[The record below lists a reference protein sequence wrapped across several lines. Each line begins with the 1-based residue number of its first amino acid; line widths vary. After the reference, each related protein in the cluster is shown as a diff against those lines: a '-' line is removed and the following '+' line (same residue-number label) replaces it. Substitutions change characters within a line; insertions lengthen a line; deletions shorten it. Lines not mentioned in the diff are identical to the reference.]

1 MKNRDRFSNNTYR
14 TTLFRNHFTAS
25 GSRNHNE
32 YTICFVNFLSASRF
46 YYEFTIFFPKSLWIN
61 YPRPEINLNSLSS
74 SWISYGFIIC
84 FANSPWIHYFFVISI
99 CIYYLLREFTIHGFT
114 ISLAISLW
122 IHSLFFE
129 FTICFAHSRWIHNLL
144 RNHHDF
150 PIKSLWNHRE
160 FTIFFTIAL
169 GVHHFFANSP
179 SVSQIFYEFTIC
191 FTILLW
197 IHCLFREFTLNP
209 LFSQITMNSLSA
221 SQFPFEFTILFPKS
235 LWIHDYC
242 RGFTLNTL
250 FFSRIHYQFREF
262 ILNPLSLLRNHYEFA
277 MESLWNHYEINMNSL
292 FFREVTI
299 CFATCLWKHY
309 PLHDFTMNSL
319 SFLQTNLEFTI
330 YFVISPWTY
339 YLLSRFHYECAIY
352 FGNWLWIRYLR
363 YCFRKF
369 TLNTLFEI
377 RLLRYY
383 IFWLILWVM
392 YL

>member
-1 MKNRDRFSNNTYR
+1 M
-14 TTLFRNHFTAS
+14 
-25 GSRNHNE
+25 
-32 YTICFVNFLSASRF
+32 NFLSASRF

-292 FFREVTI
+292 FFAKLLSVLRRVYENTI
-299 CFATCLWKHY
+299 RFTILLWIHCLFCKLTSNSLSISWFHHELTIY
-309 PLHDFTMNSL
+309 FRDFTMNAL
-319 SFLQTNLEFTI
+319 YILGIDFE
-330 YFVISPWTY
+330 Y
-339 YLLSRFHYECAIY
+339 AIWDIA
-352 FGNWLWIRYLR
+352 FGNSLWIRYLR
-363 YCFRKF
+363 YAYWDIIYSD
-369 TLNTLFEI
+369 L
-377 RLLRYY
+377 YY
-383 IFWLILWVM
+383 E
-392 YL
+392 